1 MTLFDVL
8 QKPNG
13 TEEEEIKGVAIAV
26 VTNNKDP
33 DKQGRVKVK
42 YPWRNDED
50 ESQWAR
56 IVTFMGGS
64 KMGGYFLPEVDDEVL
79 VAFENGDINYPYV
92 LGSLWSGKLKP
103 PEENADGENNRR
115 LIKSRSGHQV
125 IMDDKSGSEKI
136 EIIDKSGN
144 NSMTIDT
151 ASNTIS
157 ITSNK
162 DIELKASNGKILL
175 DALELEFKSKA
186 AAKIQAGATLELK
199 ANANTTIKGAM
210 VMIN

>member
-1 MTLFDVL
+1 MSLFDVL
-8 QKPNG
+8 QNPQG
-13 TEEEEIKGVAIAV
+13 AAEDEIRGVAVAV
-26 VTNNKDP
+26 VTNNQDP
-33 DKQGRVKVK
+33 EGEGRVKVK

-56 IVTFMGGS
+56 VLTFMAGNE
-64 KMGGYFLPEVDDEVL
+64 MGGYYLPEVNDEVL

-92 LGSLWSGKLKP
+92 LGSLWSGKMKP
-103 PEENADGENNRR
+103 PESNADGENNIRV
-115 LIKSRSGHQV
+115 IKSRSGHLV
-125 IMDDKSGSEKI
+125 ILNDKNGGEKI

-144 NSMTIDT
+144 NSLTIDT
-151 ASNTIS
+151 AKNTVTIS
-157 ITSNK
+157 SNQ

-175 DALELEFKSKA
+175 DALELELKSKA
-186 AAKIQAGATLELK
+186 AAKVQAGANLDLK